1 MAANGATGS
10 VMAAADTNEPRAVRS
25 IETLLQRGNISA
37 AREMALQASSQWPRS
52 VSIKVL
58 LGHALS
64 RDGQTQAA
72 LDAADAAMALDAHD
86 PAPRMLRV
94 EALLQAGRNGEAL
107 AELRGLQARPDIR
120 HPRLLQDIAQRLT
133 VLGQHVEAESCH
145 ARARALQPADPG
157 AIYNHATSLIAL
169 GRLAEAEAALDK
181 VIALKPNDSD
191 AWYNRATLRKQTSGR
206 NHVLA
211 IEQSLQ
217 RPDDGRIN
225 KVPLYFALA
234 KEQEDLGCHDASFAA
249 LKQGAELRRKHL
261 SYRVEDDIETMRL
274 IGAAFDAHQLAA
286 AAPGHADPRPLF
298 IVGLPRSGTTLVDR
312 ILGSHSA
319 VVSRG
324 ETTDLAMS
332 VVREAGAARSKA
344 ELVELSSKLDP
355 AALGRRYCNH
365 LPDASSDRQIDKT
378 PANFLYLGL
387 VAAALP
393 QARIIHVRRQP
404 MDVCYAMYKTL
415 FRMAYPFSYSLDD
428 LGRYWLAW
436 NTLMTHWR
444 RVLPAERYLEIDYED
459 LIEQQEPVTRRLIAY
474 AGLPWEDACMTFER
488 NRQPSL
494 TASAAQVR
502 QPIYRSSIGLWTNHR
517 QQLAP
522 LRALLES
529 AGIDVDSD
537 DKERS
542 A

>member
-1 MAANGATGS
+1 MPENGATGS
-10 VMAAADTNEPRAVRS
+10 VMAAADTHERRAVHG
-25 IETLLQRGNISA
+25 IESLLQRGDIGA
-37 AREMALQASSQWPRS
+37 ARAMAMQASSQWPRS
-52 VSIKVL
+52 VSIRVL
-58 LGHALS
+58 LGHALC
-64 RDGQTQAA
+64 RDGQVQAA
-72 LDAADAAMALDAHD
+72 LDAAAAAMALDPHD

-94 EALLQAGRNGEAL
+94 EALLQAGRNDEAL
-107 AELRGLQARPDIR
+107 ADLRGLQAQPDIR

-133 VLGQHVEAESCH
+133 MLGQHVEAESCQ

-169 GRLAEAEAALDK
+169 GKLQDAEAALDE

-191 AWYNRATLRKQTSGR
+191 AWYNRATLRKQTAER
-206 NHVLA
+206 NHVVE
-211 IEQSLQ
+211 IEQRLQ
-217 RPDDGRIN
+217 RPDDGRTDR
-225 KVPLYFALA
+225 VPLYFALA
-234 KEQEDLGCHDASFAA
+234 KEQEDLHRHDASFAA
-249 LKQGAELRRKHL
+249 LRRGADLRRKHL
-261 SYRVEDDIETMRL
+261 SYRVEEDIDTMRL
-274 IGAAFDAHQLAA
+274 IGAAFDAEQLAA

-312 ILGSHSA
+312 ILSSHSA

-344 ELVELSSKLDP
+344 ELIELSTRLDP
-355 AALGRRYCNH
+355 AALGRRYCSH
-365 LPDASSDRQIDKT
+365 LPAGSSALQIDKT

-393 QARIIHVRRQP
+393 QARIIHVRRNP

-444 RVLPAERYLEIDYED
+444 RVLPAERYLEIDYEE
-459 LIEQQEPVTRRLIAY
+459 LIEQQEPVTRRLVAH
-474 AGLPWEDACMTFER
+474 AGLPWQDACMAFER

-502 QPIYRSSIGLWTNHR
+502 QPIYRSSIGLWKNYR

-522 LRALLES
+522 LRAMFES
-529 AGIDVDSD
+529 AGIDVEARDT
-537 DKERS
+537 ERS
-542 A
+542 E